1 MAKENFV
8 FLHGQV
14 YDTPKVYVDGDGVAK
29 KASFAVKVLR
39 RPTSRGEG
47 TVMTGKLSVDIPII
61 MTMDT
66 ALIQLC
72 ATLHKG
78 DMVDI
83 RGVYTTREVKKKS
96 TCPNGHESAWAG
108 NFVFITPLYICPHER
123 ELSDE
128 DGLELLRKRS
138 EVSNLVMLMGTLCRD
153 PELREFDSGSSRKA
167 TVCQYQLA
175 ANRRYHIK
183 DGIHDHE
190 RTDYPWIKTAG
201 KQAIE
206 DAERLRTG
214 STVYINGAIQTR
226 EIERKIVCPEC
237 GEEYTIKESVCEIF
251 PYSVEY
257 LMNCLFPEKE
267 EDKGEASQEEQP
279 SA

>member
-1 MAKENFV
+1 MAKENYV

-14 YDTPKVYVDGDGVAK
+14 YEAPKVYVNAAGEAL

-39 RPTSRGEG
+39 RPASKGEG
-47 TVMTGKLSVDIPII
+47 AVVTGKLSVDVPII
-61 MTMDT
+61 MTMDPT
-66 ALIQLC
+66 LIKIC
-72 ATLHKG
+72 TTLHKG

-96 TCPNGHESAWAG
+96 TCPNGHESVWAG
-108 NFVFITPLYICPHER
+108 NFVFVTPLYICPHET
-123 ELSDE
+123 ELSNE
-128 DGLELLRKRS
+128 EGLDLLRKRA
-138 EVSNLVMLMGTLCRD
+138 EVSNLVMVMGTLCRD
-153 PELREFDSGSSRKA
+153 PELREFDSNGRKA

-183 DGIHDHE
+183 DGMHEHE

-201 KQAIE
+201 KQALE
-206 DAERLRTG
+206 DNQRLRMG

-237 GEEYTIKESVCEIF
+237 GEEYTIKESVSEIF

-267 EDKGEASQEEQP
+267 EPSQEDDPKADATE
-279 SA
+279 